1 MALTGL
7 QIITDRTEYSRFEP
21 GKEIIRARVIPTP
34 TTGLAG
40 ETVGVRLVRR
50 DGGVV
55 ASTTVTFDGDAPK
68 GTIVELDTRATD
80 ADGIPAVVRGE
91 YTVEASQDS
100 IAASAPIHVSVITAE
115 KMRRGYCQGAPLYS
129 SAIMAP
135 KKQPSA
141 VTGVT
146 ITSISERTK
155 PGVYALA
162 YNRTDGTL
170 SWAGGIPI
178 ELNTGNREEILLD
191 TLGNYIEVNI
201 DHFELP
207 ATDAAEGILVDRQA
221 MSDDHIRQQVNI
233 AIDGVETALRVAIEP
248 MRVATEPYYSN
259 PQPGQYFD
267 RKAPALAYYRND
279 FNQRGLAWHLDL
291 PVQQVQKVSL
301 VEGYM
306 GNTRALEIASGA
318 LAANK
323 TSGALDVLPYNSQ
336 YSYLYTF
343 FVGINF
349 WGVRDF
355 IADFW
360 RYIAVAGIDTMPGDV
375 LQMVGYNAAV
385 TLLTT
390 AGQAFR
396 GGATSESISKDG
408 VSRSASYQPQG
419 VYGAAIT
426 EYKDWLKTNTPKLRN
441 RYRGIPCVVL

>member
-7 QIITDRTEYSRFEP
+7 QVITDRTEYSRFEP

-34 TTGLAG
+34 STGLVG
-40 ETVGVRLVRR
+40 ETVDVRLVRR

-68 GTIVELDTRATD
+68 GTIVDMDTRATD

-91 YTVEASQDS
+91 YAVEASQGNLKTG
-100 IAASAPIHVSVITAE
+100 APIHVSVITVEAM
-115 KMRRGYCQGAPLYS
+115 KRSYCQGAPLYS

-146 ITSISERTK
+146 ITGISERTK

-162 YNRTDGTL
+162 YNQTANTL

-178 ELNTGNREEILLD
+178 ELNAGSREEILLD
-191 TLGNYIEVNI
+191 TLGNYIEVSL
-201 DHFELP
+201 DHFDLP
-207 ATDAAEGILVDRQA
+207 GADASEGILVDRQA
-221 MSDDHIRQQVNI
+221 MSDDHIRHEINI
-233 AIDGVETALRVAIEP
+233 AVDEAETALRVSVEP
-248 MRVATEPYYSN
+248 MRIATEPYFSN

-267 RKAPALAYYRND
+267 RKAPALSYYRND

-291 PVQQVQKVSL
+291 PVQQLQKVSL

-306 GNTRALEIASGA
+306 GNSRALEISSGA
-318 LAANK
+318 LAVNK

-375 LQMVGYNAAV
+375 LKMIGYNAAV

-426 EYKDWLKTNTPKLRN
+426 EYKDWLKTNAPKIRN